1 MLIVISTVFGK
12 QISNILT
19 QGVAEKAAPI
29 LFLYVEI
36 VIIQWYTKEKPKE
49 TGGKRMGFFDLFKH
63 TDINQGVAQFQQASN
78 AVLVDVRTPEEY
90 REGHIPG
97 SINVPLQ
104 QIEDIDLEVSDM
116 STPLFV
122 YCRSGARSRQATA
135 MLQEMGYE
143 EVHNIGG
150 ILDYKGKVEL

>member
-1 MLIVISTVFGK
+1 M
-12 QISNILT
+12 
-19 QGVAEKAAPI
+19 GV
-29 LFLYVEI
+29 
-36 VIIQWYTKEKPKE
+36 
-49 TGGKRMGFFDLFKH
+49 FDLFKH
-63 TDINQGVAQFQQASN
+63 TDINQGVAQFQQTPN
-78 AVLVDVRTPEEY
+78 AMLVDVRTPEEY

-116 STPLFV
+116 STPLYI
-122 YCRSGARSRQATA
+122 YCRSGARSSQATA
-135 MLQEMGYE
+135 VLQEMGYE

>member
-1 MLIVISTVFGK
+1 
-12 QISNILT
+12 
-19 QGVAEKAAPI
+19 
-29 LFLYVEI
+29 
-36 VIIQWYTKEKPKE
+36 
-49 TGGKRMGFFDLFKH
+49 MGFFDLFKH
-63 TDINQGVAQFQQASN
+63 TDINQGVAQFRQTSN
-78 AVLVDVRTPEEY
+78 AMLVDVRTPEEY

-122 YCRSGARSRQATA
+122 YCRSGARSRQAAA

-150 ILDYKGKVEL
+150 ILDYQGKVAQ

>member
-1 MLIVISTVFGK
+1 
-12 QISNILT
+12 
-19 QGVAEKAAPI
+19 
-29 LFLYVEI
+29 
-36 VIIQWYTKEKPKE
+36 
-49 TGGKRMGFFDLFKH
+49 MGFFDLFKH

-78 AVLVDVRTPEEY
+78 AMLVDVRTPEEY
-90 REGHIPG
+90 RDGHIPR

-135 MLQEMGYE
+135 MLQEMGDE

>member
-1 MLIVISTVFGK
+1 
-12 QISNILT
+12 
-19 QGVAEKAAPI
+19 
-29 LFLYVEI
+29 
-36 VIIQWYTKEKPKE
+36 
-49 TGGKRMGFFDLFKH
+49 MGFFDLFKH
-63 TDINQGVAQFQQASN
+63 TDINQCVAQFQQVSN
-78 AVLVDVRTPEEY
+78 AMLVDVRTPEEY
-90 REGHIPG
+90 RDGHIPG

-135 MLQEMGYE
+135 MLQKMGYE

>member
-1 MLIVISTVFGK
+1 
-12 QISNILT
+12 
-19 QGVAEKAAPI
+19 
-29 LFLYVEI
+29 
-36 VIIQWYTKEKPKE
+36 
-49 TGGKRMGFFDLFKH
+49 MGFFDLFKH
-63 TDINQGVAQFQQASN
+63 TDINQGVAQFQQTPN
-78 AVLVDVRTPEEY
+78 AMLVDVRTPEEY

-116 STPLFV
+116 STPLYI
-122 YCRSGARSRQATA
+122 YCRSGARSSQATA
-135 MLQEMGYE
+135 VLQEMGYE

>member
-1 MLIVISTVFGK
+1 M
-12 QISNILT
+12 
-19 QGVAEKAAPI
+19 
-29 LFLYVEI
+29 
-36 VIIQWYTKEKPKE
+36 
-49 TGGKRMGFFDLFKH
+49 
-63 TDINQGVAQFQQASN
+63 
-78 AVLVDVRTPEEY
+78 LVDVRPPEEY
-90 REGHIPG
+90 RDGHIPG

-135 MLQEMGYE
+135 ILQGMGYE
-143 EVHNIGG
+143 EVYNIGG

>member
-1 MLIVISTVFGK
+1 MLIATSTVFGK

-36 VIIQWYTKEKPKE
+36 VIIQWYTKVKPK

-63 TDINQGVAQFQQASN
+63 TDINQGLAQFQQTSN
-78 AVLVDVRTPEEY
+78 AVLVDVRRPEEY
-90 REGHIPG
+90 RDGHIPG

-104 QIEDIDLEVSDM
+104 HIEEIDLEVSDM

>member
-1 MLIVISTVFGK
+1 
-12 QISNILT
+12 
-19 QGVAEKAAPI
+19 
-29 LFLYVEI
+29 
-36 VIIQWYTKEKPKE
+36 
-49 TGGKRMGFFDLFKH
+49 MGFFDLFKH
-63 TDINQGVAQFQQASN
+63 TDINQGVAQVRQTSN
-78 AVLVDVRTPEEY
+78 AMLVDVRTPEEY

-104 QIEDIDLEVSDM
+104 QIEDIELEVAEKN
-116 STPLFV
+116 TPLYV
-122 YCRSGARSRQATA
+122 YCRSGARNRQATA

>member
-1 MLIVISTVFGK
+1 MG
-12 QISNILT
+12 
-19 QGVAEKAAPI
+19 
-29 LFLYVEI
+29 LFDFL
-36 VIIQWYTKEKPKE
+36 
-49 TGGKRMGFFDLFKH
+49 KH
-63 TDINQGVAQFQQASN
+63 TDINQGVAQFQQTSN
-78 AVLVDVRTPEEY
+78 AMLVDVRTPEEY

-104 QIEDIDLEVSDM
+104 QIEDIELEVAEKN
-116 STPLFV
+116 TPLYV

>member
-1 MLIVISTVFGK
+1 
-12 QISNILT
+12 
-19 QGVAEKAAPI
+19 
-29 LFLYVEI
+29 
-36 VIIQWYTKEKPKE
+36 
-49 TGGKRMGFFDLFKH
+49 MGFFDLFKH
-63 TDINQGVAQFQQASN
+63 TDINQGLAQFQQTSN
-78 AVLVDVRTPEEY
+78 AMLVDVRTPEEY

-116 STPLFV
+116 STPLYI
-122 YCRSGARSRQATA
+122 YCRSGARSSQATA
-135 MLQEMGYE
+135 VLQEMGYE

>member
-1 MLIVISTVFGK
+1 MLIATSTAFGK

-29 LFLYVEI
+29 LHMQVEI

-49 TGGKRMGFFDLFKH
+49 TGGKRRGFFDLFKH
-63 TDINQGVAQFQQASN
+63 TDINQGVAQYQQASN
-78 AVLVDVRTPEEY
+78 AVLVDVRTSEEY

-104 QIEDIDLEVSDM
+104 QIEDINLEVSDV
-116 STPLFV
+116 STPLYV
-122 YCRSGARSRQATA
+122 YCRSGVRSRQTTA

>member
-1 MLIVISTVFGK
+1 
-12 QISNILT
+12 
-19 QGVAEKAAPI
+19 
-29 LFLYVEI
+29 
-36 VIIQWYTKEKPKE
+36 
-49 TGGKRMGFFDLFKH
+49 MGFFDLFKH

-78 AVLVDVRTPEEY
+78 AMLVDVRTPEEY

-116 STPLFV
+116 STPLYV

-135 MLQEMGYE
+135 LLKEIGHE
-143 EVHNIGG
+143 DVHNIGG
-150 ILDYKGKVEL
+150 ILDYQGKVAQ

>member
-1 MLIVISTVFGK
+1 
-12 QISNILT
+12 
-19 QGVAEKAAPI
+19 
-29 LFLYVEI
+29 
-36 VIIQWYTKEKPKE
+36 
-49 TGGKRMGFFDLFKH
+49 MGFFDLFKH

-78 AVLVDVRTPEEY
+78 AMLVDVRTPEEY
-90 REGHIPG
+90 RDGHIPG

-135 MLQEMGYE
+135 MLQEKGYA

-150 ILDYKGKVEL
+150 ILNYKGKVEL

>member
-1 MLIVISTVFGK
+1 MG
-12 QISNILT
+12 
-19 QGVAEKAAPI
+19 
-29 LFLYVEI
+29 LFDFL
-36 VIIQWYTKEKPKE
+36 
-49 TGGKRMGFFDLFKH
+49 KH
-63 TDINQGVAQFQQASN
+63 TDINQGVAQFQQTSN
-78 AVLVDVRTPEEY
+78 AMLVDVRTPEEY

-104 QIEDIDLEVSDM
+104 QIEDIELEVAEKI
-116 STPLFV
+116 TPLYV

>member
-1 MLIVISTVFGK
+1 MG
-12 QISNILT
+12 
-19 QGVAEKAAPI
+19 
-29 LFLYVEI
+29 LFDFL
-36 VIIQWYTKEKPKE
+36 
-49 TGGKRMGFFDLFKH
+49 KH
-63 TDINQGVAQFQQASN
+63 TDINQGVAQFRQTSN
-78 AVLVDVRTPEEY
+78 AMLVDVRTPEEY
-90 REGHIPG
+90 RAGHIPG

-104 QIEDIDLEVSDM
+104 QIEDIELEVAEKN
-116 STPLFV
+116 TPLYI

>member
-1 MLIVISTVFGK
+1 MLM
-12 QISNILT
+12 L
-19 QGVAEKAAPI
+19 
-29 LFLYVEI
+29 
-36 VIIQWYTKEKPKE
+36 
-49 TGGKRMGFFDLFKH
+49 
-63 TDINQGVAQFQQASN
+63 
-78 AVLVDVRTPEEY
+78 
-90 REGHIPG
+90 
-97 SINVPLQ
+97 

-122 YCRSGARSRQATA
+122 CCRSGARSRQAAA

>member
-1 MLIVISTVFGK
+1 
-12 QISNILT
+12 
-19 QGVAEKAAPI
+19 
-29 LFLYVEI
+29 
-36 VIIQWYTKEKPKE
+36 
-49 TGGKRMGFFDLFKH
+49 MGFFDLFKH
-63 TDINQGVAQFQQASN
+63 TDINQGLAQFQQTFN
-78 AVLVDVRTPEEY
+78 AMLVDVRTPEEY
-90 REGHIPG
+90 RDGHIPG

-135 MLQEMGYE
+135 MLQEMGDE

>member
-1 MLIVISTVFGK
+1 
-12 QISNILT
+12 
-19 QGVAEKAAPI
+19 
-29 LFLYVEI
+29 
-36 VIIQWYTKEKPKE
+36 
-49 TGGKRMGFFDLFKH
+49 MGFFDLFKH
-63 TDINQGVAQFQQASN
+63 TDINQGVAQFQQTSN
-78 AVLVDVRTPEEY
+78 AMLVDVRTPEEY
-90 REGHIPG
+90 RDGHIHG

-116 STPLFV
+116 STPLFI

-150 ILDYKGKVEL
+150 ILNYKGKVEL